1 MKFTHIFSLQALLL
15 GALMLGGCAT
25 VNTVEPANPTG
36 KPNYIADKRIIS
48 DRALNGIAD
57 VLHVST
63 TRVGNLLKVQVTVQ
77 NHTVGVKNFNYQ
89 FEWYDAEGM
98 MVGSP
103 SQKWLPISIEGNERL
118 VLTSVA
124 PNPSAVDF
132 RLKLLE
138 SVRMSG
144 TIL

>member
-1 MKFTHIFSLQALLL
+1 MKRTHLVSLSSLLL
-15 GALMLGGCAT
+15 GLLLLGGCAT
-25 VNTVEPANPTG
+25 VNTVEPANPVG
-36 KPNYIADKRIIS
+36 KPNYIADKRVIS

-57 VLHVST
+57 VQSVNT
-63 TRVGNLLKVQVTVQ
+63 TYVGNLLKVQVAVQ
-77 NHTVGVKNFNYQ
+77 NHTVGVKNFSYQ
-89 FEWYDAEGM
+89 FEWYDANGM

-103 SQKWLPISIEGNERL
+103 SQKWHTMSIEGNEKL
-118 VLTSVA
+118 VLTSIA